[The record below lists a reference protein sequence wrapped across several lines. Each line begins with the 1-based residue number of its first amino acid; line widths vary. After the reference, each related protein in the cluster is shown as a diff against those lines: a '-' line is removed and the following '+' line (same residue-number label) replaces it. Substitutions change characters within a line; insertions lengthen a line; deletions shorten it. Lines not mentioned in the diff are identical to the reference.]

1 MNQADIIRRN
11 SRRSGIT
18 VMWVLIILTVI
29 AATSATAA
37 WQFSAGRRTLERRLN
52 RVQALWLARAGGEIA
67 AARLLAEPDAYT
79 GETAAPIAESRVR
92 ITVEKDAARANTYK
106 VRCQVKYP
114 EEGPGAVSVAESW
127 MATRRAD
134 PPAVRLEV
142 VDEEAAGSQP
152 GP

>member
-79 GETAAPIAESRVR
+79 GETAAPIAESRIH

-106 VRCQVKYP
+106 VRCEVKYP
-114 EEGPGAVSVAESW
+114 EEGPGAVSIAQSW
-127 MATRRAD
+127 TATRRAD
-134 PPAVRLEV
+134 PPGVRL
-142 VDEEAAGSQP
+142 
-152 GP
+152 